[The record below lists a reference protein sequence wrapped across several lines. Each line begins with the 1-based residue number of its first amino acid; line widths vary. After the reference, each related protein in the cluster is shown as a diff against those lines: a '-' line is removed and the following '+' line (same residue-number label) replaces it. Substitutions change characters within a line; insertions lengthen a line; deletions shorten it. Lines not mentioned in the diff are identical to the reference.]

1 VTYLSIFLKSTG
13 NELSAS
19 GCFAKS
25 EKVQDAL
32 KKTSHFDEK
41 DQRIKE
47 VNHLFV
53 MKLFG
58 LHKEGDNE

>member
-1 VTYLSIFLKSTG
+1 VPYLLICLKSAG
-13 NELSAS
+13 SELLAS
-19 GCFAKS
+19 GCFTKS
-25 EKVQDAL
+25 EEVQDAL
-32 KKTSHFDEK
+32 KKASHFDEK